1 MEILFNAKKS
11 IKYHTCLSNYFFTQF
26 LFIDGDLKKKPHIR
40 KCIELPFQQTKAE
53 MWDEVTDTLC
63 DLEFIQA
70 KAVAK
75 MTYDLIRDFNDVL
88 EVIPD
93 NAENISKEKA
103 RQERMNK
110 YTNDLIAYAKGEIF
124 KLEIPESITP
134 WPQGKIDTEINR
146 MKTNPTRA
154 DRLKDFLNFLG
165 KEAGNLQNYA
175 FEFSHFATQQAWNYS
190 AEGPVGKAVE
200 KAPSEVSKSLLRRIP
215 PTRPYWN
222 PLPQVLRILRVHTD
236 SVSAIFI
243 TSDGQRAISGSHDN
257 TCIFWDLGTG
267 QVLQTL
273 RGHTSYVAAISITP
287 DGQRAISCSYDRTC
301 ILWDMVTSQMLQ
313 ILRGHTHSVLTISIT
328 PDGQRAISGSDDN
341 TCILWDL
348 GTRRKLACF
357 TSSSSIS
364 SVRICSNV
372 ILIGCLS
379 GEVVIVKIDKNFLCP
394 GAAITTTRKIW
405 DFELQQYL
413 PLSADCPICGY
424 RFSPPVSVLAT
435 IEEITKKAGLKPEQ
449 SPCLEFPDEAWEDP
463 GLLGNCPKCG
473 GELKFNPF
481 IAGGDN

>member
-1 MEILFNAKKS
+1 LLILRGHTRWVNA
-11 IKYHTCLSNYFFTQF
+11 
-26 LFIDGDLKKKPHIR
+26 
-40 KCIELPFQQTKAE
+40 
-53 MWDEVTDTLC
+53 V
-63 DLEFIQA
+63 
-70 KAVAK
+70 
-75 MTYDLIRDFNDVL
+75 
-88 EVIPD
+88 
-93 NAENISKEKA
+93 
-103 RQERMNK
+103 
-110 YTNDLIAYAKGEIF
+110 
-124 KLEIPESITP
+124 SITP
-134 WPQGKIDTEINR
+134 
-146 MKTNPTRA
+146 
-154 DRLKDFLNFLG
+154 
-165 KEAGNLQNYA
+165 
-175 FEFSHFATQQAWNYS
+175 
-190 AEGPVGKAVE
+190 
-200 KAPSEVSKSLLRRIP
+200 
-215 PTRPYWN
+215 
-222 PLPQVLRILRVHTD
+222 
-236 SVSAIFI
+236 
-243 TSDGQRAISGSHDN
+243 DGQKAISGSHDK
-257 TCIFWDLGTG
+257 TCILWDLVTG
-267 QVLQTL
+267 KVLHIL
-273 RGHTSYVAAISITP
+273 RGHSSYVTSVSITP
-287 DGQRAISCSYDRTC
+287 DGQTAISGSLDSTC
-301 ILWDMVTSQMLQ
+301 ILWDLQ
-313 ILRGHTHSVLTISIT
+313 NGDTIHTLKGHNATVNAVSIT
-328 PDGQRAISGSDDN
+328 ADGQRAISGSDDN